1 MVEESLKCWCFIVVT
16 VLSLIIQFAEHAS
29 TQESRA
35 AVWLHVTFDLISYA
49 QKCFKVLFSL
59 VSLTLLC
66 LYNNFHSVPESW
78 VEKLEKSTNAHN
90 TELKA

>member
-1 MVEESLKCWCFIVVT
+1 M
-16 VLSLIIQFAEHAS
+16 QFAEHAS

-35 AVWLHVTFDLISYA
+35 AVWLHVTFDHISYA

-66 LYNNFHSVPESW
+66 L
-78 VEKLEKSTNAHN
+78 
-90 TELKA
+90 